1 MTPIF
6 LKISSRHKMDY
17 SKKTRT
23 ELIQLC
29 KEQGI
34 KRFSTKKKEELIAL
48 LNTTLEVENNKTP
61 IIKPIIKWVG
71 GKTQIIEDVMELFP
85 THIKGNYYEPFLG
98 GGSVLLAFLSYI
110 KDGKNSVSGKIYA
123 SDLNSNLT
131 GLYKNI
137 QTNPDA
143 LISELSRLSREY
155 NSCTGVEVN
164 RKPVTIEEAMLSH
177 ESYYYWTRSQFNR
190 LTKGE
195 RMGVL
200 GSAMLVF
207 MNKTCFRGVY
217 REGPNGFN
225 VPFGNYTNPGIFDED
240 HIREV
245 SALIKDV
252 VFEETSFEGVLEKV
266 KKDDFVYLDPPYAPE
281 TATSFVGYTAD
292 GFTIEDH
299 TKLFKMCN
307 TVCECGGKLLM
318 SNADVSLVK
327 DAFPEPT
334 YETKII
340 LCRRAI
346 NSKNPEA
353 KTNEVLIR
361 N

>member
-1 MTPIF
+1 
-6 LKISSRHKMDY
+6 MDY
-17 SKKTRT
+17 SKKTRA

-34 KRFSTKKKEELIAL
+34 KGFSTKKKEELIVL
-48 LNTTLEVENNKTP
+48 LNTTIEVETNKTS

-85 THIKGNYYEPFLG
+85 TEIQGDYYEPFLG
-98 GGSVLLAFLSYI
+98 GGSVILALLSYI
-110 KDGKNSVSGKIYA
+110 KEGKITVEGKIYV
-123 SDLNSNLT
+123 SDLNSNLV

-137 QTNPDA
+137 QTNPDG
-143 LISELSRLSREY
+143 LISELHHLTDEF
-155 NSCTGVEVN
+155 NSCTGTEVN
-164 RKPVTIEEAMLSH
+164 RKPETIDEGLTSQ
-177 ESYYYWTRSQFNR
+177 ESYYYWVRSQFNQ
-190 LTKGE
+190 LTKEE
-195 RMGVL
+195 RMSVR

-225 VPFGNYTNPGIFDED
+225 VPFGNYKNPGIFDEG
-240 HIREV
+240 HIRDV
-245 SALIKDV
+245 SSLIKDV
-252 VFEETSFEGVLEKV
+252 LFEEASFEGVLDKV
-266 KKDDFVYLDPPYAPE
+266 KEGDFVYLDPPYAPE

-292 GFTIEDH
+292 GFKIEDH
-299 TKLFKMCN
+299 TKLFEMCN
-307 TVCECGGKLLM
+307 AICERGGKLLM
-318 SNADVSLVK
+318 SNADVSLVRNS
-327 DAFPEPT
+327 FPEPT

-340 LCRRAI
+340 ECRRAI

>member
-1 MTPIF
+1 
-6 LKISSRHKMDY
+6 MDY
-17 SKKTRT
+17 SKKPRA

-34 KRFSTKKKEELIAL
+34 KGFSTKKKEELIAL
-48 LNTTLEVENNKTP
+48 LCMSVNEVETNKTS

-71 GKTQIIEDVMELFP
+71 GKTQIIGEVMELFP
-85 THIKGNYYEPFLG
+85 TQIQGDYYEPFLG

-110 KDGKNSVSGKIYA
+110 KEGKIKVADKIYA
-123 SDLNSNLT
+123 SDLNSNLV
-131 GLYKNI
+131 GLYRNI
-137 QTNPDA
+137 QTNPDG
-143 LISELSRLSREY
+143 LILELRYITNEY
-155 NSCTGVEVN
+155 NSCTGTEVN
-164 RKPVTIEEAMLSH
+164 RKPNTIEEALTSP
-177 ESYYYWTRSQFNR
+177 ESYYYWVRSQFNR
-190 LTKGE
+190 LSKNE
-195 RMGVL
+195 RMSIK

-225 VPFGNYTNPGIFDED
+225 VPFGNYTNPSIFDEE

-252 VFEETSFEGVLEKV
+252 VFEEASFEGVLDKV
-266 KKDDFVYLDPPYAPE
+266 KEGDFVYLDPPYAPE

-292 GFTIEDH
+292 GFKIEDH
-299 TKLFKMCN
+299 TKLFEMCN
-307 TVCECGGKLLM
+307 AICGRGGKLLI

-327 DAFPEPT
+327 DAFPEPI

-340 LCRRAI
+340 ECRRAI

>member
-1 MTPIF
+1 
-6 LKISSRHKMDY
+6 MDY
-17 SKKTRT
+17 SKKTRN
-23 ELIQLC
+23 ELIDIC
-29 KEQGI
+29 KERGI
-34 KRFSTKKKEELIAL
+34 KGYSTKKKEELVTL
-48 LNTTLEVENNKTP
+48 LDTTMEVETNKTP

-85 THIKGNYYEPFLG
+85 TQIQGDYYEPFLG

-110 KDGKNSVSGKIYA
+110 KDGKNSVSGRIYA
-123 SDLNSNLT
+123 SDLNSNLV

-137 QTNPDA
+137 QTNPDG
-143 LISELSRLSREY
+143 LISELRYITNEY
-155 NSCTGVEVN
+155 NTCTGTEVN
-164 RKPVTIEEAMLSH
+164 RKPETIKEAMLSH
-177 ESYYYWTRSQFNR
+177 ESYYYWIRSQFNR
-190 LTKGE
+190 LSKGE

-225 VPFGNYTNPGIFDED
+225 VPFGNYKNPGIFDED

-252 VFEETSFEGVLEKV
+252 VFEEAPFEGVLEKV
-266 KKDDFVYLDPPYAPE
+266 KGGDFIYLDPPYAPE

-307 TVCECGGKLLM
+307 AICGRGGKLLM

-327 DAFPEPT
+327 NAFPEPT

-340 LCRRAI
+340 ECRRTI